1 MCVVYYTM
9 CNQHGVC
16 NAWLSLESVGVTAQG
31 CLRHSD
37 WLCRAPIYST
47 QSILHQLVYVDTPA
61 VKITCIKNVSHGT
74 FGYIDLA
81 LYQTPTTTMEVYIK
95 RPILAGKSLLQEACI
110 QQLVHNHMS
119 EIGFPT
125 GAAKVLHIFRLR
137 DESVCFAMEPIQHAQ
152 ILDTYLK
159 TVSISQMSSVLVD
172 CLLQLSAMV
181 WYLNNKIGI
190 NHRDLK
196 PSNFLIVEHEPQR
209 KVLMIENEI
218 IEISSRYSLTLI
230 DFGFSCLGSVKT
242 RISDMS
248 LSTVYPKCDPCPKD
262 GRDLYLFLG
271 LLYIDYYTRL
281 PPTMRCL
288 FEFWLEEPGSK
299 LCHFM
304 RKDGDN
310 AKQWLYFMAG
320 NEKIL
325 VFRSYPERILSNLQ
339 SFIT

>member
-1 MCVVYYTM
+1 M
-9 CNQHGVC
+9 CNEHGMC
-16 NAWLSLESVGVTAQG
+16 NAWISLESVGVSAQG
-31 CLRHSD
+31 CLRNYN
-37 WLCRAPIYST
+37 WLYQIHLPSS
-47 QSILHQLVYVDTPA
+47 QSILHQLVYVDTDA

-81 LYQTPTTTMEVYIK
+81 LYQTPTMSMEVYIK

-110 QQLVHNHMS
+110 QKLVHDHMI

-125 GAAKVLHIFRLR
+125 GAPRVLHIFRLR
-137 DESVCFAMEPIQHAQ
+137 DDSICFAMEPIQHAQ

-159 TVSISQMSSVLVD
+159 MISTVQLPSLLVD
-172 CLLQLSAMV
+172 CLLQLSAII
-181 WYLNNKIGI
+181 WYLNNKVGI

-230 DFGFSCLGSVKT
+230 DFGFSCLGSIKT
-242 RISDMS
+242 HIADMS
-248 LSTVYPKCDPCPKD
+248 LSTVYSKKDPCPKD

-271 LLYIDYYTRL
+271 LLYTDYHTRL
-281 PPTMRCL
+281 PPTLRCL
-288 FEFWLEEPGSK
+288 FEIWLEEPGSK

-310 AKQWLYFMAG
+310 AKQWLYFMAA

-325 VFRSYPERILSNLQ
+325 IFRSYPARILGDLQ
-339 SFIT
+339 AFITQT

>member
-1 MCVVYYTM
+1 M
-9 CNQHGVC
+9 CNENCVC
-16 NAWLSLESVGVTAQG
+16 DAWISLESAGVSAQG
-31 CLRHSD
+31 CLRLSD
-37 WLCRAPIYST
+37 WLCHISLPST
-47 QSILHQLVYVDTPA
+47 QSILNQLVYVDTPT

-81 LYQTPTTTMEVYIK
+81 LLKTPTTTMEVYIK

-110 QQLVHNHMS
+110 QKLVHDHMV

-125 GAAKVLHIFRLR
+125 GAPRVLHIFRLR
-137 DESVCFAMEPIQHAQ
+137 DDSICFAMEPIQRAQ

-159 TVSISQMSSVLVD
+159 TVSNTQLSTLLVES
-172 CLLQLSAMV
+172 LLQLSAMI

-230 DFGFSCLGSVKT
+230 DFGFSCLGSTKT

-248 LSTVYPKCDPCPKD
+248 LSTVYPKSDPCPKD

-281 PPTMRCL
+281 PPIMRCL
-288 FEFWLEEPGSK
+288 FEMWLEEPGSK

-304 RKDGDN
+304 RKDGKN

-325 VFRSYPERILSNLQ
+325 VFRSYPSRILNDLQ
-339 SFIT
+339 AFITQ

>member
-1 MCVVYYTM
+1 MCHE
-9 CNQHGVC
+9 CEVC
-16 NAWLSLESVGVTAQG
+16 NAWISLEPVGVSAQG
-31 CLRHSD
+31 CLRKND
-37 WLCRAPIYST
+37 WLCRAVIPSS
-47 QSILHQLVYVDTPA
+47 QSIINQLVYVDTPT

-81 LYQTPTTTMEVYIK
+81 LYQTPTTSMEVYVK
-95 RPILAGKSLLQEACI
+95 RPILAGKSLLHEACI
-110 QQLVHNHMS
+110 QKLVYKHMVN
-119 EIGFPT
+119 IGFPT
-125 GAAKVLHIFRLR
+125 GVSRVVHIFRLR
-137 DESVCFAMEPIQHAQ
+137 DDSICFAMEPVQRSQ

-159 TVSISQMSSVLVD
+159 AVSTAQMSSLLVE
-172 CLLQLSAMV
+172 CLLQLCAMI

-196 PSNFLIVEHEPQR
+196 PSNFLIVEHEPRR
-209 KVLMIENEI
+209 KVIVIENEI

-230 DFGFSCLGSVKT
+230 DFGFSCLGSIKT
-242 RISDMS
+242 HISDMS

-271 LLYIDYYTRL
+271 LLYIDYYARL
-281 PPTMRCL
+281 PSTMRSL
-288 FEFWLEEPGSK
+288 FEMWLEEPGSK

-304 RKDGDN
+304 RKDGEN

-325 VFRSYPERILSNLQ
+325 VFRSYPIRILSDLQ
-339 SFIT
+339 SFITAS

>member
-1 MCVVYYTM
+1 M
-9 CNQHGVC
+9 CNQRSVC
-16 NAWLSLESVGVTAQG
+16 DAWISLESVGVATQG
-31 CLRHSD
+31 CLRGSE
-37 WLCRAPIYST
+37 WLYRVPIPSS
-47 QSILHQLVYVDTPA
+47 QSIINQLVYVDTST
-61 VKITCIKNVSHGT
+61 VKITCIKNVSHGA

-81 LYQTPTTTMEVYIK
+81 LYQTPSVTMEVYVK

-110 QQLVHNHMS
+110 QKLVHDHMIQ
-119 EIGFPT
+119 IGFPT
-125 GAAKVLHIFRLR
+125 GAPRVLHIFKLR
-137 DESVCFAMEPIQHAQ
+137 DESICFAMEPIQRSQ

-159 TVSISQMSSVLVD
+159 TVPIIQLSPLLVD
-172 CLLQLSAMV
+172 CLLQLSAMI
-181 WYLNNKIGI
+181 WYLNNNIGI

-196 PSNFLIVEHEPQR
+196 PSNFLIVEHEPRR

-242 RISDMS
+242 RIPDMS
-248 LSTVYPKCDPCPKD
+248 LSTVYPKLDPCPKD

-271 LLYIDYYTRL
+271 LLYIDYYSRL
-281 PPTMRCL
+281 PPTMRSL
-288 FEFWLEEPGSK
+288 FETWLQESGST

-310 AKQWLYFMAG
+310 AKEWLYFMTA

-325 VFRSYPERILSNLQ
+325 VFRSYPARILHDLQ
-339 SFIT
+339 SFITET

>member
-1 MCVVYYTM
+1 M
-9 CNQHGVC
+9 CNENGAC
-16 NAWLSLESVGVTAQG
+16 NAWISLESVGVSAQG
-31 CLRHSD
+31 CLRKYD
-37 WLCRAPIYST
+37 WLYDVRLPSS

-81 LYQTPTTTMEVYIK
+81 LFQTPTLSMEVYVK

-110 QQLVHNHMS
+110 QKLVHDHMV

-125 GAAKVLHIFRLR
+125 GAPRILHIFKLR
-137 DESVCFAMEPIQHAQ
+137 DDSVCFAMEPIQHAQ

-159 TVSISQMSSVLVD
+159 TVSTAHMPSLLVE
-172 CLLQLSAMV
+172 CLLQLSAMI

-209 KVLMIENEI
+209 KVLIIENEI

-248 LSTVYPKCDPCPKD
+248 LSTVYSKQDPCPKD

-271 LLYIDYYTRL
+271 LLYTDYHTRL
-281 PPTMRCL
+281 PPTLSCL
-288 FEFWLEEPGSK
+288 FEMWLEEPG
-299 LCHFM
+299 
-304 RKDGDN
+304 
-310 AKQWLYFMAG
+310 
-320 NEKIL
+320 
-325 VFRSYPERILSNLQ
+325 
-339 SFIT
+339 

>member
-1 MCVVYYTM
+1 M
-9 CNQHGVC
+9 CNEHSVC
-16 NAWLSLESVGVTAQG
+16 DAWISLESVGVSAQG
-31 CLRHSD
+31 CLRNCE
-37 WLCRAPIYST
+37 WLYHVNLPSS
-47 QSILHQLVYVDTPA
+47 QSIIHQLVYVDTPA
-61 VKITCIKNVSHGT
+61 VKIICIKNVSHGT

-81 LYQTPTTTMEVYIK
+81 LYQTPTVSMEVYVK

-110 QQLVHNHMS
+110 QKLVHDHMV

-125 GAAKVLHIFRLR
+125 GAPRVLHIFRLR
-137 DESVCFAMEPIQHAQ
+137 DDSICFAMEPVQRAQ

-159 TVSISQMSSVLVD
+159 NISMMQMTSLLVD
-172 CLLQLSAMV
+172 CLLQLSAMI
-181 WYLNNKIGI
+181 WYLNNKVGI

-196 PSNFLIVEHEPQR
+196 PSNFLIVEHEPRR
-209 KVLMIENEI
+209 KVLMIDNEI

-248 LSTVYPKCDPCPKD
+248 LSTIYSKKDPCPKD

-271 LLYIDYYTRL
+271 LLYTDYHMRL
-281 PPTMRCL
+281 PPTLRCL
-288 FEFWLEEPGSK
+288 FELWLEEPGAK

-310 AKQWLYFMAG
+310 AKHWLYFMVA
-320 NEKIL
+320 NEKIMA
-325 VFRSYPERILSNLQ
+325 FRSYPERILSDLQ
-339 SFIT
+339 SFITES

>member
-1 MCVVYYTM
+1 M
-9 CNQHGVC
+9 CNENGAC
-16 NAWLSLESVGVTAQG
+16 NARLSLESVGVSAQG
-31 CLRHSD
+31 CLRSYN
-37 WLCRAPIYST
+37 WLYHIPLPSS
-47 QSILHQLVYVDTPA
+47 QSILHQFIYVDTPA

-81 LYQTPTTTMEVYIK
+81 LYQTPTLSMEVYVK

-110 QQLVHNHMS
+110 QKLVHDHMI

-125 GAAKVLHIFRLR
+125 GAPRVLHIFRLR
-137 DESVCFAMEPIQHAQ
+137 DDSICFAMEPIQHAQ

-159 TVSISQMSSVLVD
+159 TVSTAHMPPLLVD
-172 CLLQLSAMV
+172 CLLQLSAMI

-209 KVLMIENEI
+209 KVIMIENEI

-230 DFGFSCLGSVKT
+230 DFGFSCLGSIKT

-248 LSTVYPKCDPCPKD
+248 LSTVYSKQDPCPKD

-271 LLYIDYYTRL
+271 LLYTDYHTHL
-281 PPTMRCL
+281 PPTLRCL
-288 FEFWLEEPGSK
+288 FEMWLEEPGSK

-304 RKDGDN
+304 RKDGDH
-310 AKQWLYFMAG
+310 AKQWLYFMAA

-325 VFRSYPERILSNLQ
+325 VFRSYPARILSDLQ
-339 SFIT
+339 AFITAS

>member
-1 MCVVYYTM
+1 M
-9 CNQHGVC
+9 CNECGVC
-16 NAWLSLESVGVTAQG
+16 DAWISLVSVGVSAQG
-31 CLRHSD
+31 CLRSCE
-37 WLCRAPIYST
+37 WLSRLPLPST
-47 QSILHQLVYVDTPA
+47 QSIINQLVYVDTPT

-81 LYQTPTTTMEVYIK
+81 LYQTPTTSMEVYVK
-95 RPILAGKSLLQEACI
+95 RPILSGKSLLQEACI
-110 QQLVHNHMS
+110 QKMVHDHMVK
-119 EIGFPT
+119 IGFPT
-125 GAAKVLHIFRLR
+125 GAPRVLHIFRLR
-137 DESVCFAMEPIQHAQ
+137 DDSICFAMEPIQRAQ

-159 TVSISQMSSVLVD
+159 TVSTAQMSSLLVE
-172 CLLQLSAMV
+172 CLLQLSAMI
-181 WYLNNKIGI
+181 WYLNNNVGI

-196 PSNFLIVEHEPQR
+196 PSNFLLVEHEPRR

-230 DFGFSCLGSVKT
+230 DFGFSCLGSTKT

-248 LSTVYPKCDPCPKD
+248 LSTVYPKKDPCPKD

-271 LLYIDYYTRL
+271 LLYIDYYARL
-281 PPTMRCL
+281 PPTMRSL
-288 FEFWLEEPGSK
+288 FEMWLEEPGSK

-304 RKDGDN
+304 RKDGEN

-325 VFRSYPERILSNLQ
+325 VFRSYPARILADLQ
-339 SFIT
+339 SFITQ

>member
-1 MCVVYYTM
+1 
-9 CNQHGVC
+9 
-16 NAWLSLESVGVTAQG
+16 
-31 CLRHSD
+31 
-37 WLCRAPIYST
+37 
-47 QSILHQLVYVDTPA
+47 
-61 VKITCIKNVSHGT
+61 VKITCIKNVSHGS

-81 LYQTPTTTMEVYIK
+81 LYQTSTVSMEVYVK

-110 QQLVHNHMS
+110 QKVVHDHMV

-125 GAAKVLHIFRLR
+125 GAPRILHIFKLR
-137 DESVCFAMEPIQHAQ
+137 DNSICFAMEPIQHAQ

-159 TVSISQMSSVLVD
+159 TVSTAQMTPLLVD
-172 CLLQLSAMV
+172 CLLQLCAMI
-181 WYLNNKIGI
+181 WYLNNKVGI

-248 LSTVYPKCDPCPKD
+248 LSTIYSKKDPCPKD

-271 LLYIDYYTRL
+271 ILYTDYYKRL
-281 PPTMRCL
+281 PPTLRCL
-288 FEFWLEEPGSK
+288 FEMWLEKPGAN

-304 RKDGDN
+304 RIDGDN
-310 AKQWLYFMAG
+310 AKHWLYFMIA
-320 NEKIL
+320 NEKIMA
-325 VFRSYPERILSNLQ
+325 FQSYPERILNDLQ
-339 SFIT
+339 SFYSVKGDQ

>member
-1 MCVVYYTM
+1 
-9 CNQHGVC
+9 
-16 NAWLSLESVGVTAQG
+16 
-31 CLRHSD
+31 
-37 WLCRAPIYST
+37 
-47 QSILHQLVYVDTPA
+47 VYVDTPA
-61 VKITCIKNVSHGT
+61 VKIICIKNVSHGT

-81 LYQTPTTTMEVYIK
+81 LYQTPTVSMEVYVK

-110 QQLVHNHMS
+110 QKLVHDHMV

-125 GAAKVLHIFRLR
+125 GAPRVLHIFRLR
-137 DESVCFAMEPIQHAQ
+137 DDSICFAMEPVQRAQ

-159 TVSISQMSSVLVD
+159 NISMMQMTSLLVD
-172 CLLQLSAMV
+172 CLLQLSAMI
-181 WYLNNKIGI
+181 WYLNNKVGI

-196 PSNFLIVEHEPQR
+196 PSNFLIVEHEPRR
-209 KVLMIENEI
+209 KVLMIDNEI

-248 LSTVYPKCDPCPKD
+248 LSTIYSKKDPCPKD

-271 LLYIDYYTRL
+271 LLYTDYHMRL
-281 PPTMRCL
+281 PPTLRCL
-288 FEFWLEEPGSK
+288 FELWLEEPGAK

-310 AKQWLYFMAG
+310 AKHWLYFMVA
-320 NEKIL
+320 NEKIMA
-325 VFRSYPERILSNLQ
+325 FRSYPERILSDLQ
-339 SFIT
+339 SFITES